1 MLFVLFAV
9 LFIAIFYHLKQKQ
22 NENRKL
28 KSELEISHTKSD
40 PRYTDLPKINDIWEL
55 ERRNLIIYDDKKLGS
70 GAFGA
75 VFLGKLIGKAKGSK
89 DAQSTL
95 GVNLM
100 RAENC
105 EVAVKMLP
113 RKLMDNVN

>member
-1 MLFVLFAV
+1 MKHFF
-9 LFIAIFYHLKQKQ
+9 FRFDKW
-22 NENRKL
+22 
-28 KSELEISHTKSD
+28 EI
-40 PRYTDLPKINDIWEL
+40 
-55 ERRNLIIYDDKKLGS
+55 ERRNLIIHHDKKLGS

-75 VFLGKLIGKAKGSK
+75 VYLGRLIGKSMNHK
-89 DAQSTL
+89 DANSTL

-113 RKLMDNVN
+113 EYADELSRSEFLKEIGLMKSLGYHER